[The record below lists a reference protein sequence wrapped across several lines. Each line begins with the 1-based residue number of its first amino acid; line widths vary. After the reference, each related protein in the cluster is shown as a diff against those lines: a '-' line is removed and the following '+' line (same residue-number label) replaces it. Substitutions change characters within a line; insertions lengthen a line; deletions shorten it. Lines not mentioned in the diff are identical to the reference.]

1 MSGDLSGW
9 ELGTKPQPSWAWAAW
24 AAHVMEGSTAVSSVE
39 KAPKFCR
46 ASEFKI
52 EHWQ

>member
-9 ELGTKPQPSWAWAAW
+9 ELGTKPQPSAWAAW
-24 AAHVMEGSTAVSSVE
+24 AAHVMEESTAVSSVE

-52 EHWQ
+52 GHWQ